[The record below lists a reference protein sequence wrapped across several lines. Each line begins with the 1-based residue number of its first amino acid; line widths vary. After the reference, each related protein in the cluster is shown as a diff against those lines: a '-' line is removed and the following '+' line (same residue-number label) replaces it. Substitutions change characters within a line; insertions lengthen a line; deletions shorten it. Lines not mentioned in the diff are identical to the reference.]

1 MDLDAHPAT
10 TPEIRALCADLGV
23 LGRVDF
29 KLLLRWR
36 LAVRKAAKLDAGKAA
51 LRGGVSKKQGGDDD
65 DDADDD
71 DADADAD
78 SKSGS
83 DSEDKLLE
91 EMSEVRRGV
100 EARERREKKKKAKLR
115 AKERQRTALGLVGQ
129 DSEGATGASEMD
141 LFSLAR
147 IRSKGG
153 LDAVSKASAPGLAG
167 GSGVL
172 DSDSE
177 DPEERRRGAGD
188 GDASDSDDALD
199 ADARG
204 DAAMEEELDQLWRE
218 YKARHTK
225 KGATFADPTRGRD
238 KRVKIGAGELAEEDE
253 EGETR
258 SDSSEDEAGAATRRA
273 GERRAAEAAAEA
285 EPGNP
290 LLFDPEGASGGPG
303 KRGGKGVA
311 SAAKDWFAAG
321 IFGEKDPAVGS
332 ATQLK
337 AEEKRA
343 QQNVRGRQKTK
354 TSANETSAGDEAEGE
369 SDSDADSDDVFD
381 DDDDY
386 FADASKGA
394 AEDEDEDEA
403 EDEGGK
409 VGGVKVGG
417 GAKASRSKGKG
428 KGKKGPAVGS
438 DSDEDDYDDLREQAK
453 AKKLR
458 DEAKAAK
465 AAAKEAAAKAARA
478 KRSKRRYDDT
488 YDDDS
493 DSSVDDGGAGLEGDD
508 PTGIRSDRA
517 RRGAHN
523 AGFMEAPAEYEAAS
537 GSDSD
542 EEDDDDPDDISDGE
556 KAEILAIG
564 KNMIRK
570 KDRVRASEAKPK
582 RTRFWGFGVGHGA
595 FLPYTPYYFLRRA
608 SSRVSPVTDDFCFS
622 TLIGIV

>member
-51 LRGGVSKKQGGDDD
+51 LRGGVSKKEGGDHDDD
-65 DDADDD
+65 DDDG

-225 KGATFADPTRGRD
+225 KGATFAEPTRGRD

-290 LLFDPEGASGGPG
+290 LLFDPEGASGDRG
-303 KRGGKGVA
+303 KGGGKGVA

-343 QQNVRGRQKTK
+343 QQNVRGKQKTK
-354 TSANETSAGDEAEGE
+354 TSANENSAGDEAEGE

-394 AEDEDEDEA
+394 GAAEDEDEEEA
-403 EDEGGK
+403 EGGK

-542 EEDDDDPDDISDGE
+542 EEEDDDPDDISDGE

>member
-51 LRGGVSKKQGGDDD
+51 LRGGVSKKEGGDDD
-65 DDADDD
+65 DDDDDD

-225 KGATFADPTRGRD
+225 KGATFAEPTRGRD

-290 LLFDPEGASGGPG
+290 LLFDPEGASGDRGLG
-303 KRGGKGVA
+303 GGKGVA

-343 QQNVRGRQKTK
+343 QQNVRGKQKTK
-354 TSANETSAGDEAEGE
+354 TSANETSAGDEADGE

-438 DSDEDDYDDLREQAK
+438 DSDEDDYDDLRELAK

-542 EEDDDDPDDISDGE
+542 EDDDDPDDISDGE

-595 FLPYTPYYFLRRA
+595 FFLPYALHFPRRA

>member
-1 MDLDAHPAT
+1 
-10 TPEIRALCADLGV
+10 
-23 LGRVDF
+23 
-29 KLLLRWR
+29 
-36 LAVRKAAKLDAGKAA
+36 
-51 LRGGVSKKQGGDDD
+51 
-65 DDADDD
+65 
-71 DADADAD
+71 
-78 SKSGS
+78 
-83 DSEDKLLE
+83 
-91 EMSEVRRGV
+91 
-100 EARERREKKKKAKLR
+100 
-115 AKERQRTALGLVGQ
+115 
-129 DSEGATGASEMD
+129 
-141 LFSLAR
+141 
-147 IRSKGG
+147 
-153 LDAVSKASAPGLAG
+153 
-167 GSGVL
+167 
-172 DSDSE
+172 
-177 DPEERRRGAGD
+177 
-188 GDASDSDDALD
+188 
-199 ADARG
+199 
-204 DAAMEEELDQLWRE
+204 MEEELDQLWRE

-225 KGATFADPTRGRD
+225 KGATFAEPTGGRD
-238 KRVKIGAGELAEEDE
+238 TRVKIGAGELAEEDE

-258 SDSSEDEAGAATRRA
+258 SGSSEDEAGEDEATRRA
-273 GERRAAEAAAEA
+273 GERRAEEAAAAA

-290 LLFDPEGASGGPG
+290 LLFDPEGASGDRG
-303 KRGGKGVA
+303 KGGGKGVA

-343 QQNVRGRQKTK
+343 QQNVRGKQKTK
-354 TSANETSAGDEAEGE
+354 TSANENSAGDEAEGE

-394 AEDEDEDEA
+394 GAAEDEDEEEA
-403 EDEGGK
+403 EGGK

-523 AGFMEAPAEYEAAS
+523 AGFMEAPAEYEVAS

-542 EEDDDDPDDISDGE
+542 EEEDDDPDDISDGE

>member
-51 LRGGVSKKQGGDDD
+51 LRGGVSKKEGGDHD
-65 DDADDD
+65 DDD

-225 KGATFADPTRGRD
+225 KGATFAEPTRGRD

-290 LLFDPEGASGGPG
+290 LLFDPEGASGDRG
-303 KRGGKGVA
+303 KGGGKGVA

-343 QQNVRGRQKTK
+343 QQNSLRGKQKTK
-354 TSANETSAGDEAEGE
+354 TSANEENSAEGE

-394 AEDEDEDEA
+394 GAAEDEDEEEA
-403 EDEGGK
+403 EGGK

-438 DSDEDDYDDLREQAK
+438 DSDEDDYDDLRELAK

-542 EEDDDDPDDISDGE
+542 EEEDDDPDDISDGE

-582 RTRFWGFGVGHGA
+582 RTRFRGFGVGHGA
-595 FLPYTPYYFLRRA
+595 FLPYTPYYFPRRA

>member
-290 LLFDPEGASGGPG
+290 LLFDPEGASGDRG
-303 KRGGKGVA
+303 KGGGKGVA

-343 QQNVRGRQKTK
+343 QQNSLRGKQKTK
-354 TSANETSAGDEAEGE
+354 TSANEENSAEGE